1 MAASRPLPRLLI
13 AGAHRSSGKTTL
25 AVALGAALTADGLNV
40 QSFKKGPD
48 FIDPMWHTLATG
60 RDCRTLDFFFMG
72 GDGIDDAFADTS
84 TGADLALIEGNIG
97 LHDGVDLEGSDS
109 TAALARRLAAPV
121 ILVVNTRG
129 ISRGIA
135 PLLLGLRDFEPDVEI
150 AGVVLNQVGSPRHE
164 AKLRAAIERYVGMEV
179 LGILPKLS
187 EVEVKERHLGI
198 TPVAEETR
206 CREIVERLVQTV
218 RGHVDLARVR
228 AIAATA
234 PPLATRSPVAAPFP
248 APDMRIGVARD
259 AAFTFYYP
267 ENLTALRRAGAEL
280 VPFSPID
287 DRRLPA
293 VDALY
298 LGGGFPEFHAEALA
312 ANTPMRE
319 EIRTLARDGLPIH
332 AECGGL
338 MYLSRAVR
346 WGATRTEMAGVLPC
360 EVALFER
367 AQGGGYVRLEP
378 TAYHPWPGTNEVRAH
393 EFHHSKVVAMEPVD
407 FAYRVARG
415 RGIDGTHEGIVMGNT
430 LATYAH
436 LHAAATPDWAE
447 RFVAFVR
454 ACRSTNSPRRGGV

>member
-1 MAASRPLPRLLI
+1 MAATRPLPRLLI

-25 AVALGAALTADGLNV
+25 AVALGAALTGEGLHV

-60 RDCRTLDFFFMG
+60 RDCRTLDFFFMDG
-72 GDGIDDAFADTS
+72 EGIDDTFAEATAD
-84 TGADLALIEGNIG
+84 ADLALIEGNIG
-97 LHDGVDLEGSDS
+97 LHDGVDVEGSDS

-121 ILVVNTRG
+121 ILMVNTRG
-129 ISRGIA
+129 VSRGIA
-135 PLLLGLRDFEPDVEI
+135 PLLLGLRDFEPDVPI
-150 AGVVLNQVGSPRHE
+150 AGVVLNQVGSARHE

-179 LGILPKLS
+179 LGILPKRS
-187 EVEVKERHLGI
+187 EAEVKERHLGI
-198 TPVAEETR
+198 TPVAEEAR
-206 CREIVERLVQTV
+206 CREIVERLVQTL
-218 RGHVDLARVR
+218 RDHVDLARVR
-228 AIAATA
+228 AIAGTA
-234 PPLATRSPVAAPFP
+234 PPLAERSPSDNALP
-248 APDMRIGVARD
+248 APDVRIGVARD

-267 ENLTALRRAGAEL
+267 ENLIALRRAGAEL
-280 VPFSPID
+280 IPFSPIED
-287 DRRLPA
+287 GHLPA

-298 LGGGFPEFHAEALA
+298 LGGGFPEFHGEALT
-312 ANTPMRE
+312 ANTGLRT

-338 MYLSRAVR
+338 MYLSRAIR
-346 WGATRTEMAGVLPC
+346 WQGARTEMAGVLPC
-360 EVALFER
+360 EVALSER

-378 TAYHPWPGTNEVRAH
+378 TAHHPWPGTGEVRAH

-415 RGIDGTHEGIVMGNT
+415 KGIDGAHEGIVVGRC

-447 RFVAFVR
+447 RFVAYVR
-454 ACRSTNSPRRGGV
+454 AR

>member
-1 MAASRPLPRLLI
+1 MAPTRPLPRLLI

-25 AVALGAALTADGLNV
+25 AVALGAALTADGLHV

-60 RDCRTLDFFFMG
+60 RDCRTLDFFFMDR
-72 GDGIDDAFADTS
+72 DGIDDAFAEATTD
-84 TGADLALIEGNIG
+84 ADLALIEGNIG
-97 LHDGVDLEGSDS
+97 LHDGVDVEGSDS

-129 ISRGIA
+129 VSRGIA
-135 PLLLGLRDFEPDVEI
+135 PLLLGLRDFEPDIPI

-198 TPVAEETR
+198 TPVAEEVR

-218 RGHVDLARVR
+218 RDHVDLARVR
-228 AIAATA
+228 TIAAAA
-234 PPLATRSPVAAPFP
+234 PPVAARRASSVPLP
-248 APDMRIGVARD
+248 APDVRIGVARD

-267 ENLTALRRAGAEL
+267 ENLMALRRAGAKL
-280 VPFSPID
+280 IAFSPIKD
-287 DRRLPA
+287 GHLPA

-298 LGGGFPEFHAEALA
+298 LGGGFPEFHAPALV
-312 ANTPMRE
+312 ANTTLRT
-319 EIRTLARDGLPIH
+319 EILTLARDGLPIQ

-338 MYLSRAVR
+338 MYLSRAIR
-346 WGATRTEMAGVLPC
+346 WHDARTEMVGVLPC
-360 EVALFER
+360 EVALSER

-378 TAYHPWPGTNEVRAH
+378 TAHHPWRAHGEVRAH
-393 EFHHSKVVAMEPVD
+393 EFHHSKVVAMEPVN

-415 RGIDGTHEGIVMGNT
+415 KGIDGTHEGMVVDNT
-430 LATYAH
+430 VATYAH

-447 RFVAFVR
+447 RFVAFAR
-454 ACRSTNSPRRGGV
+454 RCRE

>member
-1 MAASRPLPRLLI
+1 MAAPPRPLPRLVI

-25 AVALGAALTADGLNV
+25 AVALGAALTADGVKV

-72 GDGIDDAFADTS
+72 GGGIDNAFAEAT

-129 ISRGIA
+129 VSRGIA
-135 PLLLGLRDFEPDVEI
+135 PLLLGLRDFEPDTQI
-150 AGVVLNQVGSPRHE
+150 GGVVLNQVGTPRHE

-179 LGILPKLS
+179 LGILPNLS

-198 TPVAEETR
+198 TPVAEEAR
-206 CREIVERLVQTV
+206 CREIVDRLVQTV
-218 RGHVDLARVR
+218 RRHVDLVRVR

-234 PPLATRSPVAAPFP
+234 PPVAERSPVADPFP
-248 APDMRIGVARD
+248 APDVRVGVARD

-267 ENLTALRRAGAEL
+267 ENLTALRRAGAAL
-280 VPFSPID
+280 VPFSPIGD
-287 DRRLPA
+287 GHLPT

-312 ANTPMRE
+312 ANTRLRE
-319 EIRTLARDGLPIH
+319 EICTLARDGLPIY

-338 MYLSRAVR
+338 MYLSRAIR
-346 WGATRTEMAGVLPC
+346 WDAARTEMAGVLPC
-360 EVALFER
+360 EVALSER

-378 TAYHPWPGTNEVRAH
+378 TSHHPWAGTGEVRAH
-393 EFHHSKVVAMEPVD
+393 EFHHSRVVAMEPVD

-415 RGIDGTHEGIVMGNT
+415 KGIDGTHEGMVVGNT

-447 RFVAFVR
+447 RFVAFAR
-454 ACRSTNSPRRGGV
+454 ACRG

>member
-1 MAASRPLPRLLI
+1 MRASRPLPRLLI

-72 GDGIDDAFADTS
+72 GAGIGEAFADAT

-129 ISRGIA
+129 VSRGIA
-135 PLLLGLRDFEPDVEI
+135 PLLLGLRDFEPDVQI

-164 AKLRAAIERYVGMEV
+164 AKLRAAVERYVGMEV

-198 TPVAEETR
+198 TPVAEEAR
-206 CREIVERLVQTV
+206 CREIVDRLVHTV
-218 RGHVDLARVR
+218 RSHVDLARVR
-228 AIAATA
+228 VIATTA
-234 PPLATRSPVAAPFP
+234 PPVTERPPVTVRLP
-248 APDMRIGVARD
+248 APDVRIGVARD

-280 VPFSPID
+280 VPFSPIAD
-287 DRRLPA
+287 GHLPA

-312 ANTPMRE
+312 GNTTLRA
-319 EIRTLARDGLPIH
+319 EIRARARDGLPIH

-338 MYLSRAVR
+338 MYLSRAIH
-346 WGATRTEMAGVLPC
+346 WGAARTEMVGVLPC
-360 EVALFER
+360 EVALCER

-378 TAYHPWPGTNEVRAH
+378 TAHHPWRGHGEVRAH
-393 EFHHSKVVAMEPVD
+393 EFHHSKVVAMEPVN

-415 RGIDGTHEGIVMGNT
+415 KGIDGTHEGIIVDNT

-447 RFVAFVR
+447 RFVAFAR
-454 ACRSTNSPRRGGV
+454 ACRG